1 MGTSY
6 VTGPNHQK
14 GMGNGGIIM
23 HQNPNN
29 HQNPGMVNAVNQ
41 QQTSINM
48 NQPNAYQ
55 FMAQQQQAMLTNL
68 NFGNQQQQ
76 QGQQQKMGQDK

>member
-1 MGTSY
+1 
-6 VTGPNHQK
+6 
-14 GMGNGGIIM
+14 MGNGGIIM

-29 HQNPGMVNAVNQ
+29 HQNSGMVNAVNQ

-48 NQPNAYQ
+48 NQTNAYQ